1 MARKKSQTQNTGQR
15 TEFNRAPRES
25 IEGYDFVLLFRMD
38 TRKCASAYN
47 NNDNMKSNNCQ
58 QNEIMLRPRSSPDTQ
73 QSTQREYHHTSSTYL
88 SQKPIV
94 NINIARIYKIKARAP
109 IIVLVGCPNCCV
121 PACVLRVTKLN
132 LTLEHYRHIVC
143 ETTSFVFI
151 FLPKHSLYVYHLYVF
166 LSTKESARVER
177 VTKIARILR
186 RTKKL
191 LYYYYSLDRR
201 QTRSIVI
208 L

>member
-38 TRKCASAYN
+38 TRKCASAHNNN

-94 NINIARIYKIKARAP
+94 NINIARIYKIKARAL
-109 IIVLVGCPNCCV
+109 IIVLVGCPNCCG
-121 PACVLRVTKLN
+121 PACACVCIKSNKTQLDTW
-132 LTLEHYRHIVC
+132 TL
-143 ETTSFVFI
+143 S
-151 FLPKHSLYVYHLYVF
+151 P
-166 LSTKESARVER
+166 
-177 VTKIARILR
+177 
-186 RTKKL
+186 
-191 LYYYYSLDRR
+191 YSLWDYFVYIYFFTETFIIRIPLVRVSFYKRERARR
-201 QTRSIVI
+201 ESD
-208 L
+208 